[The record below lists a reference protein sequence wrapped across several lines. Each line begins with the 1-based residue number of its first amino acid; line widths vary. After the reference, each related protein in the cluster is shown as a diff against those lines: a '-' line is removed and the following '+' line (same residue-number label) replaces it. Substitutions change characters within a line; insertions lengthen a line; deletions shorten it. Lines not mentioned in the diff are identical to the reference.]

1 MNGNGMK
8 KETGGQDSP
17 QCGTANLQCGTINP
31 QCGTATQQ
39 CGTANPQ
46 CGTATPQCGTVNT
59 QSGTASPQRGTTGLL
74 EDLAAGLEC
83 MYLSDLRYGY
93 SQSALRFVL
102 PHMDPGQYSTGEW
115 NQAAGYIM
123 GTACAYPDGGAAR
136 EALVAFSRKKADDGM
151 YGSRE
156 DWYGN
161 RD

>member
-1 MNGNGMK
+1 MEDREIMNGNGMK

-17 QCGTANLQCGTINP
+17 QCGTANLQCGTI
-31 QCGTATQQ
+31 
-39 CGTANPQ
+39 
-46 CGTATPQCGTVNT
+46 NT

-93 SQSALRFVL
+93 SQSVLRFVL
-102 PHMDPGQYSTGEW
+102 PHMDPGKYSTGEW
-115 NQAAGYIM
+115 NQAAGYIV

>member
-1 MNGNGMK
+1 MEDREIMNGNGMK

-17 QCGTANLQCGTINP
+17 QCGTATQQCGTVNP

-39 CGTANPQ
+39 CGTVNTQ
-46 CGTATPQCGTVNT
+46 CGTANLQC
-59 QSGTASPQRGTTGLL
+59 GTASPQSGTTGLL

-102 PHMDPGQYSTGEW
+102 PHMDPGKYSTGEW

>member
-1 MNGNGMK
+1 MLSHALKERKDYMEDREIMDGNGMK

-17 QCGTANLQCGTINP
+17 QCGTANLQRGAF
-31 QCGTATQQ
+31 GL
-39 CGTANPQ
+39 
-46 CGTATPQCGTVNT
+46 
-59 QSGTASPQRGTTGLL
+59 QRGTTGLL

>member
-17 QCGTANLQCGTINP
+17 QCGTATQQCGTVNP

-39 CGTANPQ
+39 CGTVNTQ
-46 CGTATPQCGTVNT
+46 CGTANQQC
-59 QSGTASPQRGTTGLL
+59 GTASPQSGTTGLL

-102 PHMDPGQYSTGEW
+102 PHINPGKYSTGEW

-123 GTACAYPDGGAAR
+123 GTACAYPDGEAAR
-136 EALVAFSRKKADDGM
+136 EALVAFSRKKADDRM

>member
-17 QCGTANLQCGTINP
+17 QCGTANQQCGTANQQCGTVNP

-46 CGTATPQCGTVNT
+46 CGTINT

-93 SQSALRFVL
+93 SQSVLRFVL
-102 PHMDPGQYSTGEW
+102 PHMDPGKYSTGEW

>member
-1 MNGNGMK
+1 MEDREIMDGNGMK

-17 QCGTANLQCGTINP
+17 QCGTANP
-31 QCGTATQQ
+31 QCGTVNPQ

-46 CGTATPQCGTVNT
+46 CGTANLQCGTT
-59 QSGTASPQRGTTGLL
+59 SPQRGTASPQRGTTGLL

-102 PHMDPGQYSTGEW
+102 PHMDPGKYSTGEW

-136 EALVAFSRKKADDGM
+136 EAPVAFSRKKADDGM

>member
-1 MNGNGMK
+1 MDGNGMK

-17 QCGTANLQCGTINP
+17 QCGTANP
-31 QCGTATQQ
+31 QCGTVNPQ

-46 CGTATPQCGTVNT
+46 CGTANLQCGTT
-59 QSGTASPQRGTTGLL
+59 SPQRGTASPQRGTTGLL

-102 PHMDPGQYSTGEW
+102 PHMDPGKYSTGEW

>member
-1 MNGNGMK
+1 MEDREIMDGNGMK

-17 QCGTANLQCGTINP
+17 QCGTANP
-31 QCGTATQQ
+31 QCGTVNPQ

-46 CGTATPQCGTVNT
+46 CGTANLQCGTT
-59 QSGTASPQRGTTGLL
+59 SPQRGTASPQRGTTGLL

-102 PHMDPGQYSTGEW
+102 PHMDPGKYSTGEW

>member
-17 QCGTANLQCGTINP
+17 QCGTANRQCGTVNM
-31 QCGTATQQ
+31 Q

-46 CGTATPQCGTVNT
+46 CGTANPQCGTANLQCGTINT
-59 QSGTASPQRGTTGLL
+59 QSGTTGLL

-102 PHMDPGQYSTGEW
+102 PHMDPGKYSTGEW

>member
-17 QCGTANLQCGTINP
+17 QCGTATQQCGTVNM
-31 QCGTATQQ
+31 Q

-46 CGTATPQCGTVNT
+46 CGTANPQCGTVNLQCGTINT
-59 QSGTASPQRGTTGLL
+59 QSGTTGLL

-102 PHMDPGQYSTGEW
+102 PHMDPGKYSTGEW

>member
-1 MNGNGMK
+1 MEDREIMNGNGMK

-17 QCGTANLQCGTINP
+17 QCGTANRQCGTVNM
-31 QCGTATQQ
+31 Q

-46 CGTATPQCGTVNT
+46 CGTANPQCGTANLQCGTINT
-59 QSGTASPQRGTTGLL
+59 QSGTTGLL

-102 PHMDPGQYSTGEW
+102 PHMDPGKYSTGEW

>member
-17 QCGTANLQCGTINP
+17 QCGTATQQCGTVNP

-39 CGTANPQ
+39 CGTVNTQ
-46 CGTATPQCGTVNT
+46 CGTANLQC
-59 QSGTASPQRGTTGLL
+59 GTASPQSGTTGLL

-102 PHMDPGQYSTGEW
+102 PHMDPGKYSTGEW

>member
-1 MNGNGMK
+1 MEDREIMNGNGMK

-17 QCGTANLQCGTINP
+17 QCGTATQQCGTVNP

-39 CGTANPQ
+39 CGTVNTQ
-46 CGTATPQCGTVNT
+46 CGTANQQC
-59 QSGTASPQRGTTGLL
+59 GTASPQSGTTGLL

-102 PHMDPGQYSTGEW
+102 PHINPGKYSTGEW

-123 GTACAYPDGGAAR
+123 GTACAYPDG
-136 EALVAFSRKKADDGM
+136 E
-151 YGSRE
+151 GSPCGIFE
-156 DWYGN
+156 EKG
-161 RD
+161 

>member
-17 QCGTANLQCGTINP
+17 QCGTA
-31 QCGTATQQ
+31 
-39 CGTANPQ
+39 
-46 CGTATPQCGTVNT
+46 TPLP
-59 QSGTASPQRGTTGLL
+59 ASPQRGTTGLL

-93 SQSALRFVL
+93 SQSVLRFVL
-102 PHMDPGQYSTGEW
+102 PHMDPGKYSTGEW